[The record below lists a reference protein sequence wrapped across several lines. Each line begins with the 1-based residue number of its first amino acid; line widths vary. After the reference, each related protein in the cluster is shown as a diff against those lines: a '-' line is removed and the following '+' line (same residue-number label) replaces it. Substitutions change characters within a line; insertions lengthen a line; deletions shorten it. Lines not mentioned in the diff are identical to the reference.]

1 MPSRA
6 GLTVWQ
12 NRRDMSSDAKFRVF
26 SPPQLPKPVGYSHVG
41 EVTSGK
47 LVYISGQVAMDSSG
61 KLVGEGDYRAQLRQV
76 FANLNTA
83 LEAAGATFKHV
94 IKLNYYIV
102 DRVERSDFFAYREVR
117 DQYVDTA
124 NPPAA
129 TVIVIRGLF
138 LPEFLVEIEAVAVV

>member
-1 MPSRA
+1 MK
-6 GLTVWQ
+6 VWQ
-12 NRRDMSSDAKFRVF
+12 NRRDMSSDSKFRVF